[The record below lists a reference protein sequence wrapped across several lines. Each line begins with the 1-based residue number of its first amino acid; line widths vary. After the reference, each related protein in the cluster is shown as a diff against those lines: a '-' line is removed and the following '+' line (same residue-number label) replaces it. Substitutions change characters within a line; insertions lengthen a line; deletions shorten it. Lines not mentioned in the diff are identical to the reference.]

1 MNNLENIKE
10 IIDQS
15 PSSSGIYKM
24 LNEKEE
30 IMYVGKAKNLQNRLK
45 SYLNT
50 NNLSNRI
57 RRMVSRISNIEVIIT
72 ETEKE
77 ALLLE
82 ANLIKKLKPPFNILL
97 RDDKSFPYIFIN
109 HEQEFP
115 QISKHRGKQKYKGKY
130 FGPFATINSLNY
142 TLKILQK
149 VFLLRSCDDTIFQNR
164 SKPCLLY
171 QIERCS
177 GPCVDYTLSK
187 KEYLQSVKNAEHFL
201 SGQHS
206 NLQEELSSKMDE
218 ESKSLNYEK
227 AASYRDKIVALTQI
241 QSQQNINLYDVKN
254 TDVIS
259 ISRKGNKSC
268 VQVFIYRSGQ
278 NWGNRS
284 YFPKHSDEVETYEIL
299 ERFIV
304 DFYTR
309 YSPPK
314 NVLLNL
320 PIKNSSLI
328 ETSLKSIYNYKTSFF
343 VPKKGKKLDIVNY
356 ASRNS
361 ELALKNHIAQSHSD
375 KENLSQLSKVL
386 NITKKI
392 KRVEAYD
399 NSHLSGKNA
408 VGAMIVYSEEGFE
421 KKSYRK
427 FNIDSSKVKL
437 GDDYG
442 MMRHVLERRFSKEAI
457 KNSKKYE
464 KLPDLLVIDGGKGHY
479 DLAKE
484 ILETKGLN
492 EMELISIF
500 KGEGRK
506 ESLDQIIYKN
516 KKNFI
521 DKNTPSFFFIQRIR
535 DESHRY
541 AIGAHKAKRKRE
553 MHASELEPIEGLG
566 RSRRKLLLNHFG
578 SIKNIKNASAQD
590 MMKVRGISKLLSEK
604 IYAYFNG

>member
-386 NITKKI
+386 NMTKKI

-553 MHASELEPIEGLG
+553 IHASELEPIEGLG

-578 SIKNIKNASAQD
+578 SVKNIKNASAQD

>member
-375 KENLSQLSKVL
+375 KENLSQLTKVL
-386 NITKKI
+386 NMTKKI

-442 MMRHVLERRFSKEAI
+442 MMRHVLERRFSNEAI

-578 SIKNIKNASAQD
+578 SVKNIKNASAQD

>member
-343 VPKKGKKLDIVNY
+343 VPKKGKKLDIGNY

-479 DLAKE
+479 DLARE

-578 SIKNIKNASAQD
+578 SVKNIKNASAQD

>member
-115 QISKHRGKQKYKGKY
+115 QISKHRGKQKFKGKY

-149 VFLLRSCDDTIFQNR
+149 VFLLRSSDDTIFQNR

-206 NLQEELSSKMDE
+206 NLQEELSSKMDQ

-241 QSQQNINLYDVKN
+241 QSQQNINLYDIKN

-259 ISRKGNKSC
+259 ISRKGSKSC

-320 PIKNSSLI
+320 PITNSSLI
-328 ETSLKSIYNYKTSFF
+328 ETSLKSIYNYKTSFL

-375 KENLSQLSKVL
+375 RENLGQLSKVL
-386 NITKKI
+386 NMTKKI

-479 DLAKE
+479 DLARE
-484 ILETKGLN
+484 ILETRGLD
-492 EMELISIF
+492 EIELISIF

-516 KKNFI
+516 KKNFL

-566 RSRRKLLLNHFG
+566 RSRRKLLLSHFG
-578 SIKNIKNASAQD
+578 SVKNIKNASAQD
-590 MMKVRGISKLLSEK
+590 IMKVRGISKLLSEK

>member
-30 IMYVGKAKNLQNRLK
+30 IMYVGKAKNLQNRLR

-578 SIKNIKNASAQD
+578 SVKNIKNASAQD
-590 MMKVRGISKLLSEK
+590 IMKVRGISKLLSEK

>member
-479 DLAKE
+479 DLARE
-484 ILETKGLN
+484 ILESKGLN

-521 DKNTPSFFFIQRIR
+521 DKSTPSFFFIQRIR

-578 SIKNIKNASAQD
+578 SVKNIKNASAQD

>member
-1 MNNLENIKE
+1 MNNIENIKK
-10 IIDQS
+10 IVNHS

-24 LNEKEE
+24 LNEKKE

-57 RRMVSRISNIEVIIT
+57 RRMVSRISNIELIIT

-109 HEQEFP
+109 HEQEYP

-206 NLQEELSSKMDE
+206 NLQEELSTKMEE
-218 ESKSLNYEK
+218 ESNSLNYEK

-241 QSQQNINLYDVKN
+241 QSQQNINLYDIKN

-259 ISRKGNKSC
+259 ISRKANKSC
-268 VQVFIYRSGQ
+268 IQVFIYRSGQ

-284 YFPKHSDEVETYEIL
+284 YFPKHSDEVETFEIL
-299 ERFIV
+299 ERFLV

-314 NVLLNL
+314 NVLINT
-320 PIKNSSLI
+320 PITNASLI
-328 ETSLKSIYNYKTSFF
+328 EKSLTSIYNYKTTFL

-361 ELALKNHIAQSHSD
+361 ELSLKNHIARSHSD
-375 KENLSQLSKVL
+375 KENLSQLSQVL
-386 NITKKI
+386 NTSKKI
-392 KRVEAYD
+392 ERIEAYD

-408 VGAMIVYSEEGFE
+408 VGAMIVCSEEGFD

-457 KNSKKYE
+457 KNSKKYQ
-464 KLPDLLVIDGGKGHY
+464 KLPDLVIIDGGKGHY
-479 DLAKE
+479 DLAKT
-484 ILETKGLN
+484 ILLEKGLN
-492 EMELISIF
+492 NIELLSIF

-506 ESLDQIIYKN
+506 ESLDRIIYKD
-516 KKNFI
+516 KKNSI
-521 DKNTPSFFFIQRIR
+521 DKNSPSFFFIQRLR

-541 AIGAHKAKRKRE
+541 AIGAHKAKRKKE
-553 MHASELEPIEGLG
+553 MHTSELEPIEGLG
-566 RSRRKLLLNHFG
+566 KSRRKLLLNHFG
-578 SIKNIKNASAQD
+578 SVKNIKNASAQD
-590 MMKVRGISKLLSEK
+590 ILKVKGISKLLSEK
-604 IYAYFNG
+604 IYDYFND

>member
-386 NITKKI
+386 NMTKKI
-392 KRVEAYD
+392 KRVEAFD

-578 SIKNIKNASAQD
+578 SVKNIKNASAQD

>member
-299 ERFIV
+299 ERFVV

-375 KENLSQLSKVL
+375 KENLSQLSKAL

-479 DLAKE
+479 DLARE

-541 AIGAHKAKRKRE
+541 AIGAHKANRKRE

-578 SIKNIKNASAQD
+578 SVKNIKNASAQD
-590 MMKVRGISKLLSEK
+590 IMKVRGISKLLSEK
-604 IYAYFNG
+604 IYAYFNE

>member
-328 ETSLKSIYNYKTSFF
+328 KTSLKSIYNYKTSFF

-578 SIKNIKNASAQD
+578 SVKNIKNASAQD

>member
-1 MNNLENIKE
+1 MNNFENIKE

-386 NITKKI
+386 NMTKKI

-578 SIKNIKNASAQD
+578 SVKNIKNASAQD
-590 MMKVRGISKLLSEK
+590 IMKVRGISKLLSEK

>member
-375 KENLSQLSKVL
+375 KENLSQLSKAL

-541 AIGAHKAKRKRE
+541 AIGAHKALSLI
-553 MHASELEPIEGLG
+553 HISEPT
-566 RSRRKLLLNHFG
+566 RP
-578 SIKNIKNASAQD
+578 
-590 MMKVRGISKLLSEK
+590 
-604 IYAYFNG
+604 Y

>member
-375 KENLSQLSKVL
+375 KENLSQLSKAL

-553 MHASELEPIEGLG
+553 MNASELEPIEGLG

-578 SIKNIKNASAQD
+578 SVKNIKNASAQD

>member
-149 VFLLRSCDDTIFQNR
+149 VFLLRSCDDTIFENR

-206 NLQEELSSKMDE
+206 NLQEKLSSKMDE

-578 SIKNIKNASAQD
+578 SVKNIKNASAQD